1 MRRQKT
7 ALNDQVLTGCAVVA
21 EQEFTQPQT
30 PLSSGWISQEM
41 LEKTR
46 VLWSKKYGRELS
58 EDEATMILINVKSF
72 AELLLKI
79 QKEGG
84 VE

>member
-1 MRRQKT
+1 MDGQKT
-7 ALNDQVLTGCAVVA
+7 ASNDQVLTGCAVVA
-21 EQEFTQPQT
+21 EQEFSRQQT
-30 PLSSGWISQEM
+30 PLSSGWISPEM

-46 VLWSKKYGRELS
+46 VLWSRKYGRELS

-72 AELLLKI
+72 AELLLRI